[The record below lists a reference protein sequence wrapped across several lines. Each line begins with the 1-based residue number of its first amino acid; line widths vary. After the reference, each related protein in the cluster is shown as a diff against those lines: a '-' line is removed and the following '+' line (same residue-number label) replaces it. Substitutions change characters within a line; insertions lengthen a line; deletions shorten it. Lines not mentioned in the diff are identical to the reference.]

1 MTQVEVNGLGLVSND
16 VVIMEDRHQELLKKG
31 RWKGKKAGQLFNLLL

>member
-1 MTQVEVNGLGLVSND
+1 MMTQVEVNGLRLVSND

-31 RWKGKKAGQLFNLLL
+31 KSEGEEGWPAI